1 MSDWT
6 KNLKEQIIHFATWT
20 RSNPD
25 VYVAYSFN
33 FELTTRSRQEKHHL
47 ADEVLDS
54 TVVQVIQSMYDISK
68 DEDLI
73 SCNGE
78 DSLKNMFFGKHVTE
92 ADYKQRIENFWT

>member
-1 MSDWT
+1 MI
-6 KNLKEQIIHFATWT
+6 ET
-20 RSNPD
+20 RIKCLQNNSTF
-25 VYVAYSFN
+25 Y
-33 FELTTRSRQEKHHL
+33 ESRQEKHHL

-78 DSLKNMFFGKHVTE
+78 DSLKNTFFGKHVTE
-92 ADYKQRIENFWT
+92 TDYKQRIENFWT